1 MYNADFLSISESR
14 KGEREMEMKF
24 KIQKKFIY
32 DINYKFEGIREFYA
46 KHEAPT
52 CTRANESLKKESKRD
67 N

>member
-24 KIQKKFIY
+24 KSKRNLY
-32 DINYKFEGIREFYA
+32 INYKFEGIREFYA